1 MLGWAFEANAGSVQR
16 RRCGRRRRAAP
27 SDHRKDRGA
36 AVNDREPVI
45 RHLLLLDKTK
55 QILLDTFKQR
65 QQRGISLSLIDAQ
78 CSLRADIWKLVNH
91 KMDSV
96 SRFPKINR
104 TPPREG
110 FCWRSGMKALRFPAP
125 IREIDSRRFHE
136 LETP

>member
-1 MLGWAFEANAGSVQR
+1 MPHHVLGFRSATLTMRPPAPR
-16 RRCGRRRRAAP
+16 RTIGPSRGPRR
-27 SDHRKDRGA
+27 

-45 RHLLLLDKTK
+45 RHLLLLGKTK

-125 IREIDSRRFHE
+125 IREIDSRRFRE
-136 LETP
+136 LKTP